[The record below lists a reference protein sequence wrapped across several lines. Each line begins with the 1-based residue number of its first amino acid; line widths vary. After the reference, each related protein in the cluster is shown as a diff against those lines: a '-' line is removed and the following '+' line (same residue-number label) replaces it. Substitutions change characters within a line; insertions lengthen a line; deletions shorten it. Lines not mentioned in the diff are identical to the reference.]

1 MFNRIGKLCKV
12 PCLAIAVCFMAS
24 LVPAS
29 PRAGGG
35 EGLHNRFPDFML
47 KHKPG
52 AAWPGPTWAAGA
64 SGDLARFPVRLRDS
78 GGADST
84 ETSAIAPKGASRNS
98 KIIGS
103 SCFASGLLLCSWG
116 ISSWQVREFQECP
129 PRNTENVIKIVVGVV
144 LINAGLIFLLGG
156 AD

>member
-1 MFNRIGKLCKV
+1 VFNRIGKLCKA

-24 LVPAS
+24 LVPGSA
-29 PRAGGG
+29 RAGDG

-52 AAWPGPTWAAGA
+52 AWHGTTDPAGTPP
-64 SGDLARFPVRLRDS
+64 DLAGFPVRLRDGS
-78 GGADST
+78 AADSLKT
-84 ETSAIAPKGASRNS
+84 PAIVPKGAGRNS

-103 SCFASGLLLCSWG
+103 SCFASGLALCSWG
-116 ISSWQVREFQECP
+116 IASWQVREFQDCP